1 MESFNI
7 CNEYLVASRE
17 RNHNRI
23 SLVNNYQEVP
33 ELNKSTILMM
43 LLKLL
48 CEVTNNERFSIKYLY
63 ETKKPLITYLIIGI
77 IATVVMT
84 FASPPMS
91 GFILIALLISS
102 IADNFKREKDSK
114 WMNYVS
120 TLPIKRSDY
129 VKSYYFLFVLS

>member
-1 MESFNI
+1 
-7 CNEYLVASRE
+7 
-17 RNHNRI
+17 
-23 SLVNNYQEVP
+23 
-33 ELNKSTILMM
+33 
-43 LLKLL
+43 
-48 CEVTNNERFSIKYLY
+48 
-63 ETKKPLITYLIIGI
+63 
-77 IATVVMT
+77 MT